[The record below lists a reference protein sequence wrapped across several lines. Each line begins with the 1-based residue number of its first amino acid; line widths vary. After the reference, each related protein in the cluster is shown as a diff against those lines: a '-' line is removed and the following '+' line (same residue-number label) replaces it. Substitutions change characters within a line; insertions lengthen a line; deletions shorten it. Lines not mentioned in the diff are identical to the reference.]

1 MKRYLY
7 ILFLVSFLF
16 SCSNNF
22 LQETKQE
29 KEVNDMTEIEKAF
42 FGYDEDKVYDSSINI
57 KVASLNDETLDCFV
71 ALLKSLNVKE
81 VAREKGFRD
90 GEVYLTVKAFN
101 SYPET
106 LKKIRQMEG
115 VFYAEPNYKMEIID
129 PYPDNVHARMLQPF
143 GLTDGNLEND
153 PVGEKK
159 EYALAITKAL
169 DAYKKFGY
177 GDAKVWVG
185 IVDTGTNANHEDLRY
200 EGGAKVVQIL
210 KNAFGEG
217 GKIIDETE
225 IGNTDTDIGG
235 GHGSHCTGIICAVG
249 NNNKGMAGV
258 AWKNVKF
265 ASYKGVSPNKTSD
278 QSIYGSLR
286 DLVDTVRAKVSQEEQ
301 GTIPVNMSLGNVLAG
316 SYGLEHIN
324 YALSKGVLPI
334 VANGNEGRILPTY
347 PAAYPGVLTVGA
359 SDDGDVRAGF
369 STCGAWLNVVAP
381 GLNIISL
388 HNISTRDYLYMSG
401 TSMATPFVTG
411 LIAYLLSFNPKLT
424 PNQVIAILEKTA
436 DKIDSNNQD
445 PVGRYDENGFS
456 AWYGYGRVNV
466 YEATKMV
473 REGKIP
479 QKGEK
484 YVETVLKIEAT
495 SASSPVHIYDRN
507 TGALV
512 TMVLTHGYPAHAEIR
527 GLRPGSYNVMFNE
540 KSQEITIG
548 NGKDVSIKF

>member
-1 MKRYLY
+1 M
-7 ILFLVSFLF
+7 
-16 SCSNNF
+16 
-22 LQETKQE
+22 
-29 KEVNDMTEIEKAF
+29 
-42 FGYDEDKVYDSSINI
+42 
-57 KVASLNDETLDCFV
+57 
-71 ALLKSLNVKE
+71 
-81 VAREKGFRD
+81 
-90 GEVYLTVKAFN
+90 
-101 SYPET
+101 
-106 LKKIRQMEG
+106 
-115 VFYAEPNYKMEIID
+115 
-129 PYPDNVHARMLQPF
+129 
-143 GLTDGNLEND
+143 
-153 PVGEKK
+153 
-159 EYALAITKAL
+159 
-169 DAYKKFGY
+169 
-177 GDAKVWVG
+177 
-185 IVDTGTNANHEDLRY
+185 
-200 EGGAKVVQIL
+200 
-210 KNAFGEG
+210 
-217 GKIIDETE
+217 
-225 IGNTDTDIGG
+225 
-235 GHGSHCTGIICAVG
+235 
-249 NNNKGMAGV
+249 
-258 AWKNVKF
+258 
-265 ASYKGVSPNKTSD
+265 
-278 QSIYGSLR
+278 
-286 DLVDTVRAKVSQEEQ
+286 RAKVSQEEQ

-466 YEATKMV
+466 YEAAKMV

-479 QKGEK
+479 HKGEK

-507 TGALV
+507 TRALV

-527 GLRPGSYNVMFNE
+527 GLRPGSYNVVFNE

-548 NGKDVSIKF
+548 NEKDVSIKF